1 MAVLDQLKLTNATP
15 RREASPVEHF
25 RRRLVDAI
33 QLQIELANADL
44 SGRPLNRTRRRWV
57 KDKATGQ
64 KELREIPVRLRRWW
78 WKDASGTICVSLR
91 YGAKPLELA
100 PGKSAIEVAGLEEL
114 PDKLSL
120 VCEAVRAGEL
130 DGCRAKVASFGRV
143 PFTKPKGTV
152 SAQKPPGTKG

>member
-15 RREASPVEHF
+15 RREASPVERF
-25 RRRLVDAI
+25 RHRLVDAI

-44 SGRPLNRTRRRWV
+44 AGRPLNRTRKRWV

-64 KELREIPVRLRRWW
+64 KELREIPLRLRRWW
-78 WKDASGTICVSLR
+78 WKDASGTIFVSLR

-114 PDKLSL
+114 PNKLSL

-143 PFTKPKGTV
+143 PLTKPKGTV
-152 SAQKPPGTKG
+152 SAPKPPATKG